1 MDELDINAT
10 SPQNLLLLTPEGYA
24 RLHKELET
32 LTVVKRAEIAE
43 RLRDSKQHGEFS
55 EDNSELDEVK
65 FEQAMVENRIA
76 ELKAIFAAAQQL
88 ETKSIPTDQVGVGS
102 YVTVRDEDR
111 KIEFEVRMVA
121 SIEADPDNDLI
132 SVESPMGLAL
142 FGRKLNETVEFE
154 APAGNIRYK
163 IVKIRR

>member
-1 MDELDINAT
+1 
-10 SPQNLLLLTPEGYA
+10 
-24 RLHKELET
+24 
-32 LTVVKRAEIAE
+32 
-43 RLRDSKQHGEFS
+43 
-55 EDNSELDEVK
+55 
-65 FEQAMVENRIA
+65 
-76 ELKAIFAAAQQL
+76 
-88 ETKSIPTDQVGVGS
+88 
-102 YVTVRDEDR
+102 VTVRDEDR